1 MGVNANFVYLKTNG
15 VKSTQGKGNGGW
27 ANWRYTLPWYKVYDE
42 NSQTGYWAV
51 NSGYN
56 MAAFSDRD
64 LTRNDVDQYRML
76 GNAYLQWNTPIKGL
90 MIKGEAGVDL
100 IVNNSTFWQSSLLAP
115 VTPFVS
121 RALNSLLQSLI

>member
-1 MGVNANFVYLKTNG
+1 MVDG
-15 VKSTQGKGNGGW
+15 

-121 RALNSLLQSLI
+121 RAFEQSVTKSNINYDAYANYNKSFNEMHFWM